1 MFLTLKSNPMI
12 YTDRQDAS
20 LRLMSLLEKFKNEKC
35 VILAIPRG
43 GVPIGY
49 YIARK
54 FHFPMDLLLTK
65 KIGHPLNKEV
75 AIGAVS
81 LENEIVDDYPYIP
94 KDYIDNQI
102 LEIRETLKNRY
113 GKFVGDRMPVNLKN
127 KIVIIVD
134 DGIATGNTLLA
145 AIKMIRGKS
154 PKKIV
159 VAVPIA
165 PTDSAQKI
173 SHKVDEFICPL
184 ITDDFRGVGSYYMDF
199 SQVSDEEVIMFMNKI
214 NSIENKTIES

>member
-1 MFLTLKSNPMI
+1 MI
-12 YTDRQDAS
+12 YTDRNDAS
-20 LRLMSLLEKFKNEKC
+20 LKLISLLEKFKSDKC

-49 YIARK
+49 NIARK

-81 LENEIVDDYPYIP
+81 LENEIVDDYPYIS
-94 KDYIDNQI
+94 KGYIEDQI
-102 LEIRETLKNRY
+102 LEIREALKNRY
-113 GKFVGDRMPVNLKN
+113 EKFVGDRTPVNVKN
-127 KIVIIVD
+127 KTVIIVD

-159 VAVPIA
+159 VAVPVA

-173 SHKVDEFICPL
+173 SDNVDEFICPL
-184 ITDDFRGVGSYYMDF
+184 ITDNFIGVGGYYMDF
-199 SQVSDEEVIMFMNKI
+199 YQVSDEEVIQFMNKI
-214 NSIENKTIES
+214 NSMDIKTIKT

>member
-1 MFLTLKSNPMI
+1 MI
-12 YTDRQDAS
+12 YTDRNDAS
-20 LRLMSLLEKFKNEKC
+20 LKLISLLEKFKNSNC
-35 VILAIPRG
+35 VILAVPRG

-49 YIARK
+49 NIARK

-81 LENEIVDDYPYIP
+81 LENEIVDNYPYINIG
-94 KDYIDNQI
+94 YIENEI
-102 LEIRETLKNRY
+102 LEIKESLKKRY
-113 GKFVGDRMPVNLKN
+113 EKFVGDRTPVDLKN
-127 KIVIIVD
+127 KIVIIID

-145 AIKMIRGKS
+145 AIKMIRGKL

-165 PTDSAQKI
+165 PTDAAKKI
-173 SHKVDEFICPL
+173 SNQVDEFICPI
-184 ITDDFRGVGSYYMDF
+184 ITDNFIGVGGYYMNF
-199 SQVSDEEVIMFMNKI
+199 SQVSDEEVVQLMNKI
-214 NSIENKTIES
+214 NSSENKSIKSQ

>member
-1 MFLTLKSNPMI
+1 MI
-12 YTDRQDAS
+12 YTNRQDAS
-20 LRLMSLLEKFKNEKC
+20 LKLISLLDKFKNDKC

-81 LENEIVDDYPYIP
+81 LENEIIDDYPYIS
-94 KDYIDNQI
+94 KGYIDDQI
-102 LEIRETLKNRY
+102 LEIREALKKRY
-113 GKFVGDRMPVNLKN
+113 EKFVCNRTPLNVKN
-127 KIVIIVD
+127 KTVIIVD

-159 VAVPIA
+159 VAVPVA

-173 SHKVDEFICPL
+173 GDNVDEFICPL
-184 ITDDFRGVGSYYMDF
+184 ITDDFIGVGGYYMDF
-199 SQVSDEEVIMFMNKI
+199 SQVSDEEVVQFMNKI
-214 NSIENKTIES
+214 STLENNTIETK

>member
-1 MFLTLKSNPMI
+1 MI
-12 YTDRQDAS
+12 YTDRQNAA
-20 LRLMSLLEKFKNEKC
+20 LKLISLLEKFKNDNC

-81 LENEIVDDYPYIP
+81 LEDEIVDNYPYINVG
-94 KDYIDNQI
+94 YIENQI
-102 LEIRETLKNRY
+102 EEIRESLKKRY
-113 GKFVGDRMPVNLKN
+113 ENFVGGRTLVNIKN
-127 KIVIIVD
+127 KTVIIVD

-159 VAVPIA
+159 VAVPVA

-173 SHKVDEFICPL
+173 SDNVDEFICPI
-184 ITDDFRGVGSYYMDF
+184 ITDDFRGVGSFYLNF
-199 SQVSDEEVIMFMNKI
+199 SQVSDEDVVEFMNKI
-214 NSIENKTIES
+214 NRLETKSINS

>member
-1 MFLTLKSNPMI
+1 MI
-12 YTDRQDAS
+12 YTDRNDAS
-20 LRLMSLLEKFKNEKC
+20 LKLISLLEKFKNDKC

-49 YIARK
+49 NIARK

-75 AIGAVS
+75 AVGAVS
-81 LENEIVDDYPYIP
+81 LENEIVDNYPYIS
-94 KDYIDNQI
+94 KEYIENQI
-102 LEIRETLKNRY
+102 LEIRESLKNRY
-113 GKFVGDRMPVNLKN
+113 EKFVGDRTPEAIKN

-145 AIKMIRGKS
+145 AIKMIRGKL

-159 VAVPIA
+159 VAVPVA
-165 PTDSAQKI
+165 PTDSAKKI
-173 SHKVDEFICPL
+173 SNQVDEFICPI
-184 ITDDFRGVGSYYMDF
+184 ITDDFIGVGGYYMNF
-199 SQVSDEEVIMFMNKI
+199 SQVSDDEVIQLMNKI
-214 NSIENKTIES
+214 NSSENKTIKS

>member
-1 MFLTLKSNPMI
+1 MI
-12 YTDRQDAS
+12 YTNRQDAS
-20 LRLMSLLEKFKNEKC
+20 LKLISLLDKFKNDKC

-81 LENEIVDDYPYIP
+81 LENEIIDDYPYIS
-94 KDYIDNQI
+94 KGYIDDQI
-102 LEIRETLKNRY
+102 LEIRGALKKRY
-113 GKFVGDRMPVNLKN
+113 EKFVDNRTPVNVKN
-127 KIVIIVD
+127 KTVIIVD

-173 SHKVDEFICPL
+173 GDNVDEFICPL
-184 ITDDFRGVGSYYMDF
+184 ITDDFIGVGGYYMDF
-199 SQVSDEEVIMFMNKI
+199 SQVSDEEVVQFMNKI
-214 NSIENKTIES
+214 STLENKTIETK

>member
-1 MFLTLKSNPMI
+1 MI
-12 YTDRQDAS
+12 YTDRNDAS
-20 LRLMSLLEKFKNEKC
+20 LKLISLLEKFKSDKC

-49 YIARK
+49 NIARK

-81 LENEIVDDYPYIP
+81 LENEIVDDYPYIS
-94 KDYIDNQI
+94 KGYIEDQI
-102 LEIRETLKNRY
+102 LEIREALKNRY
-113 GKFVGDRMPVNLKN
+113 EKFVGDRTPVNVKN
-127 KIVIIVD
+127 KTVIIVD

-159 VAVPIA
+159 VAVPVA
-165 PTDSAQKI
+165 PTDSAKKI
-173 SHKVDEFICPL
+173 SDNVDEFICPL
-184 ITDDFRGVGSYYMDF
+184 ITDNFIGVGGYYMDF
-199 SQVSDEEVIMFMNKI
+199 YQVSDEEVIQFMNKI
-214 NSIENKTIES
+214 NSMDIKTIKT

>member
-1 MFLTLKSNPMI
+1 MI
-12 YTDRQDAS
+12 YTDRQDAALKLIS
-20 LRLMSLLEKFKNEKC
+20 VLNKFKNDNC

-65 KIGHPLNKEV
+65 KIGHPLNKEL

-81 LENEIVDDYPYIP
+81 LEDEIVDDYPYISIG
-94 KDYIDNQI
+94 YIENQI
-102 LEIRETLKNRY
+102 IEIRETLKERY
-113 GKFVGDRMPVNLKN
+113 EKFVGDRTPVNVKN
-127 KIVIIVD
+127 KTVIIVD

-145 AIKMIRGKS
+145 AIKMIRDKS

-159 VAVPIA
+159 VAVPVA
-165 PTDSAQKI
+165 PTDAVQKI
-173 SHKVDEFICPL
+173 SNYVDEFICPL
-184 ITDDFRGVGSYYMDF
+184 ITDDFVGVGGHYMNF
-199 SQVSDEEVIMFMNKI
+199 SQVSDEEVILFMNKI
-214 NSIENKTIES
+214 NSGDNKTIETNENFLY

>member
-1 MFLTLKSNPMI
+1 M
-12 YTDRQDAS
+12 YTDRQEAS
-20 LRLMSLLEKFKNEKC
+20 LKLIPLLEKFKNDNC
-35 VILAIPRG
+35 VILAVPRG

-54 FHFPMDLLLTK
+54 FNFPMDLLLTK

-81 LENEIVDDYPYIP
+81 LENEIVDDYPYISRE
-94 KDYIDNQI
+94 YIDDQI
-102 LEIRETLKNRY
+102 LEIRESLKNRY
-113 GKFVGDRMPVNLKN
+113 EKFVGDRTPVNVKN
-127 KIVIIVD
+127 KTVIIVD

-154 PKKIV
+154 PKKII
-159 VAVPIA
+159 VAVPVA

-173 SHKVDEFICPL
+173 SDNVDELICPL
-184 ITDDFRGVGSYYMDF
+184 ITDDFRGVGSFYLNF
-199 SQVSDEEVIMFMNKI
+199 SQVSDEEVVQFMNKI
-214 NSIENKTIES
+214 YSVENKTIET

>member
-1 MFLTLKSNPMI
+1 MI
-12 YTDRQDAS
+12 YTDRNDAS
-20 LRLMSLLEKFKNEKC
+20 LKLISLLEKFKNDKC
-35 VILAIPRG
+35 VILTIPRG

-49 YIARK
+49 NIARK

-81 LENEIVDDYPYIP
+81 LENEIVDNYPYINIG
-94 KDYIDNQI
+94 YIENQI
-102 LEIRETLKNRY
+102 LEIKESLKKRY
-113 GKFVGDRMPVNLKN
+113 EKFAGDRTPENIKD
-127 KIVIIVD
+127 KTVIIVD

-145 AIKMIRGKS
+145 AIEMIRDEL

-165 PTDSAQKI
+165 PTDSAKKI
-173 SHKVDEFICPL
+173 SMKVDEFICPI
-184 ITDDFRGVGSYYMDF
+184 ITDNFIGVGGYYMNF
-199 SQVSDEEVIMFMNKI
+199 SQVSDEEVIQLMNKI
-214 NSIENKTIES
+214 SSLENKTIKS

>member
-1 MFLTLKSNPMI
+1 MMYS
-12 YTDRQDAS
+12 DRHDAS
-20 LRLMSLLEKFKNEKC
+20 VKLISLLKKFKDDNC

-43 GVPIGY
+43 GVPIGF

-81 LENEIVDDYPYIP
+81 LENQIVDNYPYIP
-94 KDYIDNQI
+94 KNYIEGQI
-102 LEIRETLKNRY
+102 LEIRKALKNSY
-113 GKFVGDRMPVNLKN
+113 EKFVGDRTPVELKN
-127 KIVIIVD
+127 KTIIIVD

-145 AIKMIRGKS
+145 AIKMMRSKS

-159 VAVPIA
+159 VAAPVA
-165 PTDSAQKI
+165 PTDSAKKI
-173 SHKVDEFICPL
+173 SDEVDEFICPY
-184 ITDDFRGVGSYYMDF
+184 ITDNFIGVGGYYIDF
-199 SQVSDEEVIMFMNKI
+199 SQVRDEEVIQFMNKI
-214 NSIENKTIES
+214 NCLEDKTI

>member
-1 MFLTLKSNPMI
+1 MM
-12 YTDRQDAS
+12 YTDRQEAS
-20 LRLMSLLEKFKNEKC
+20 LKLIPLLEKFKNDNC
-35 VILAIPRG
+35 VTLAVPRG

-54 FHFPMDLLLTK
+54 FNFPMDLLLTK

-81 LENEIVDDYPYIP
+81 LENEIVDDYPYISRE
-94 KDYIDNQI
+94 YIDDQI
-102 LEIRETLKNRY
+102 LEIRESLKNRY
-113 GKFVGDRMPVNLKN
+113 EKFVGDRTPVNVKN
-127 KIVIIVD
+127 KTVIIVD

-154 PKKIV
+154 PKKII
-159 VAVPIA
+159 VAVPVA

-173 SHKVDEFICPL
+173 SDNVDELICPL
-184 ITDDFRGVGSYYMDF
+184 ITDDFRGVGSFYLNF
-199 SQVSDEEVIMFMNKI
+199 SQVSDEEVVQFMNKI
-214 NSIENKTIES
+214 YSVENKTIET